1 MKSCSFLILIIE
13 KNFNGNI
20 ENWYKKKNKFKDY
33 RTVYKQRKK
42 KKKTKIRVKQKSKKY
57 LEDGLSH
64 QFYHFIRS

>member
-1 MKSCSFLILIIE
+1 MEILRIDI
-13 KNFNGNI
+13 
-20 ENWYKKKNKFKDY
+20 KKKNKFKDY

-57 LEDGLSH
+57 LIYKDGLSH

>member
-1 MKSCSFLILIIE
+1 MEILRIDI
-13 KNFNGNI
+13 
-20 ENWYKKKNKFKDY
+20 KKKNKFKDY
-33 RTVYKQRKK
+33 RSVYKQRKK